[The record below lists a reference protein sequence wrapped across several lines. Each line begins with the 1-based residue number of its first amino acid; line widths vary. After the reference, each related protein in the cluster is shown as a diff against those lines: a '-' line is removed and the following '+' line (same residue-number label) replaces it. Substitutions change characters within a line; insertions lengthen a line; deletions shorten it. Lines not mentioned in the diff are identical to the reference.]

1 MANTYNG
8 TVTTKY
14 LDLTGL
20 GTFWGKVKTY
30 VDDQDRAV
38 NNNLTKK
45 INDDD
50 TAVRSYIESL
60 AINGIT
66 VTSNKAA
73 DTEGTSLTMTIQGK
87 DIVVGSVDGSSNNDY
102 AGVKVANAI
111 DDLDTRLEDIEGIVG
126 ENVINLIEVVDTP
139 AEIYAEG
146 DEIPAGK
153 NVGDPKVDNYVYA
166 KVEMSGEAAQGNRK
180 ATITVDESA
189 LDTKIAGID
198 EKIVLLE
205 ANAGVAGIRVVD
217 TDSTAAGETHTNLV
231 EISIS
236 AVELNDKSDTSYT
249 HTDGNTYTKSLVT
262 LTVNETGLA
271 EDLNAIDTT
280 VATEISDRKEDVG
293 NLAGT
298 GYTVADGATVG
309 AWNANVSYKN
319 ITAISNRLD
328 EIDQSLVTKI
338 EEDATNHKENW
349 VELTVTSEDVIQGKQ
364 DKAIK
369 IYTDDSKLKGYT
381 DGTNAAIDALAS
393 LTINDDYTPFT
404 VTDDAGGFKVVTA
417 TPIDIKTDKI
427 DRPATGNGNTT
438 FTTLEAQLNYYD
450 SAIGALSNA
459 THFIGVTTT
468 NPMSSADG
476 KVTIGG
482 VEVTPAAGDVVIYN
496 GNDAD
501 GEVGQREYIYDGSS
515 WVELGDTTEEESRI
529 DALETWVDAAFIS
542 SDDINK
548 LAAGWTPV
556 ITDTTAPATG
566 N

>member
-102 AGVKVANAI
+102 AEAKVANAI
-111 DDLDTRLEDIEGIVG
+111 DDLDTRLEEIEGIVG
-126 ENVINLIEVVDTP
+126 ENVINLIDVVDTP
-139 AEIYAEG
+139 AE
-146 DEIPAGK
+146 
-153 NVGDPKVDNYVYA
+153 VDADGNPIATNYVYA
-166 KVEMSGEAAQGNRK
+166 KVDMSGEAASGTRK
-180 ATITVDESA
+180 ATITVDETK

-217 TDSTAAGETHTNLV
+217 TDSTEEAERKNLV

-262 LTVNETGLA
+262 LEVDENGLA
-271 EDLNAIDTT
+271 EALSTIENNLAD
-280 VATEISDRKEDVG
+280 EIEDRKEDIG

-298 GYTVADGATVG
+298 GYIKADGATAGEWKKTNGTDFDVT
-309 AWNANVSYKN
+309 YRN
-319 ITAISNRLD
+319 ITALSDRLD
-328 EIDQSLVTKI
+328 QIDANLVTKI
-338 EEDATNHKENW
+338 EEDTTNHKENW
-349 VELTVTSEDVIQGKQ
+349 VELTVTEAVATQGTN

-381 DGTNAAIDALAS
+381 DGTNSAIAALAS

-459 THFIGVTTT
+459 THFIGLTTT
-468 NPMSSADG
+468 NPMTSVDG

-529 DALETWVDAAFIS
+529 DALETWVDTAFIS